1 MIKDIFNLE
10 KIELSDMTYVTSAR
24 SIAILKQIK
33 ESINDIE
40 TSIKNNLPIDIIEI
54 DIKNI
59 WDKLGEIIGVSYE
72 NELIDVLF
80 SQFCLGK

>member
-1 MIKDIFNLE
+1 ME
-10 KIELSDMTYVTSAR
+10 KIETSDMTFVTSAR
-24 SIAILKQIK
+24 SLAILNQIRD
-33 ESINDIE
+33 SIEDIE
-40 TSIKNNLPIDIIEI
+40 KGLKSGLPIDIIEI

-72 NELIDVLF
+72 NELIDTLF

>member
-1 MIKDIFNLE
+1 
-10 KIELSDMTYVTSAR
+10 MTFVTSAR

-33 ESINDIE
+33 ESIQDIE
-40 TSIKNNLPIDIIEI
+40 ASLDEKLPIDIIEI

-59 WDKLGEIIGVSYE
+59 WDKLGEIIGISYE
-72 NELIDVLF
+72 NELIDTLF